1 MNVNKNAAT
10 NNGNNN
16 KNNNEIHY
24 TTTLTIMRIVL
35 ADQKNNHLLHSM
47 DVNFSGILKM
57 RHLCVFVYIKCAEEK
72 KFE

>member
-1 MNVNKNAAT
+1 MNKNAAT

-35 ADQKNNHLLHSM
+35 ADQKNTFAAF
-47 DVNFSGILKM
+47 DG
-57 RHLCVFVYIKCAEEK
+57 C
-72 KFE
+72 